1 MENNNKDNKPV
12 APATKPA
19 AAPTAKPAAPA
30 TTTAPVAKPVAQTN
44 APAAQAVKP
53 SAPVTAAATPTK
65 PTAAP
70 ATTTAP
76 VAKPVV
82 QTNVQPTAQ
91 KPSVSPTATSTQ
103 PSKPFTAPTSTPS
116 NQTVKPTSAPGA
128 APVRPASR
136 EGGNYPPRGPR
147 PSFGG
152 SGDGQRRG
160 GDRRRPRRDAPEVK
174 EFEERTIAINR
185 VTKVV
190 KGGKHLRFTA
200 LVVVGNG
207 KGKYGFGTGKAGEVP
222 DAIKKATDD
231 ARKNT
236 FNITFVRANT
246 IAHEVT
252 AQYGACTVF
261 LKPAP
266 DGTGIIA
273 GGAVRAV
280 LELAGL
286 KNIYSKVYGA
296 RSPINMVRATVEA
309 LESIKTYAQVKAL
322 RGK

>member
-19 AAPTAKPAAPA
+19 AAPTAKPAAPTAAPTPAVKPA
-30 TTTAPVAKPVAQTN
+30 T
-44 APAAQAVKP
+44 APAAQTAKPAV
-53 SAPVTAAATPTK
+53 APATAAAPTSTVKPAVSATGPTAQPVKTATTPAVTSNPQTTK

-70 ATTTAP
+70 
-76 VAKPVV
+76 
-82 QTNVQPTAQ
+82 
-91 KPSVSPTATSTQ
+91 
-103 PSKPFTAPTSTPS
+103 
-116 NQTVKPTSAPGA
+116 GA
-128 APVRPASR
+128 APGRFGPG
-136 EGGNYPPRGPR
+136 EGGNFPPRGSR
-147 PSFGG
+147 PPFGG

-160 GDRRRPRRDAPEVK
+160 GDRRRPRRDAPEIK
-174 EFEERTIAINR
+174 EFEERTISINR

-252 AQYGACTVF
+252 AQFGACTVF